1 MADRGTTA
9 PRGTRALLFALIWL
23 SVAWFGSWEL
33 NPNNA
38 TRMFAAL
45 SLVEQG
51 DATIDEYAPLTI
63 DKATFGPHTYLDKAP
78 GMTLMALPAVALVDR
93 WSGTTAARQNLSF
106 YDPNLARFLRLRI
119 RVAVAMGPALLTAL
133 AAVLLF
139 DWGLALTGQA
149 AAGLVA
155 ALGYALGT
163 PIWGWSGTITGHAA
177 VAALY
182 VIAGWSLWRATAAGE
197 RRGTLA
203 LVGGMA
209 LGWAVVIEYQ
219 AVLAGGAIALWAAAR
234 AWPRADRWRLL
245 GLAALGGAAMLV
257 PLLLYNLLAFGTPFR
272 IAYAG
277 VTGFAGMRQGLFG
290 LTWPRPGVVL
300 EILVGDRRGLVWV
313 SPILLVATLGLARLA
328 DDARTRGVAALAGA
342 VVAIV
347 LLVNAA
353 YFYWDGGNSTGP
365 RHAMPAMGLLALGLA
380 PFWAAQGRWGRIAT
394 AALLALSMAVNLVI
408 AAADIFAP
416 PDYRWP
422 VWTYVMEQ
430 RFRPGALQTWP
441 SEWLGWSPWSGLY
454 AYLAVALPLLAALA
468 WRVRR
473 GSGGCPAPGARHRG

>member
-1 MADRGTTA
+1 VDRGTTA
-9 PRGTRALLFALIWL
+9 PRGVRALLFLLVWL

-63 DKATFGPHTYLDKAP
+63 DKAQFGPHAYLDKAP
-78 GMTLMALPAVALVDR
+78 GMTLMALPAVAIVDR
-93 WSGTTAARQNLSF
+93 WSGTTAAGQNLSF
-106 YDPNLARFLRLRI
+106 YDPTLARFLRLRM
-119 RVAVAMGPALLTAL
+119 RVAVATGPAWLTAL

-139 DWGLALTGQA
+139 DWGMALTGQA
-149 AAGLVA
+149 GAGLVA

-163 PIWGWSGTITGHAA
+163 PIWGWSGTITGHAV

-182 VIAGWSLWRATAAGE
+182 VIAGWCLWRATGPGE
-197 RRGTLA
+197 RRVELA
-203 LVGGMA
+203 LAGGMA
-209 LGWAVVIEYQ
+209 LGWAVVVEYQ

-234 AWPRADRWRLL
+234 AWPRADRWRVL
-245 GLAALGGAAMLV
+245 GFAALGGVAMLV
-257 PLLLYNLLAFGTPFR
+257 PLALYNLLAFGTPFR

-277 VTGFAGMRQGLFG
+277 VTGFAGMQQGLFG
-290 LTWPRPGVVL
+290 LTWPRPKVLL
-300 EILVGDRRGLVWV
+300 EIVLGDRRGLVWV
-313 SPILLVATLGLARLA
+313 APILVLGVPGLARLA
-328 DDARTRGVAALAGA
+328 DDGRTRGLAAMAGG

-365 RHAMPAMGLLALGLA
+365 RHAVPAIGMLALGLA
-380 PFWAAQGRWGRIAT
+380 PFWAERGRWGRVAT

-422 VWTYVMEQ
+422 VWTYVIEQ
-430 RFRPGALQTWP
+430 RFRPGALQSWP
-441 SEWLGWSPWSGLY
+441 SEWLGWSAWSGLS
-454 AYLAVALPLLAALA
+454 AYLAVALPLMAVLL

-473 GSGGCPAPGARHRG
+473 GSCGCPAPGARHRG